1 MKIVYVG
8 LDNRKHAQPLSLRSG
23 HDAGKASWSE
33 RRRYCR
39 DEYDD
44 CIGSPIIEVIVVR
57 FCMVAVVIVIGLAI
71 WFV

>member
-8 LDNRKHAQPLSLRSG
+8 LDNRKHAQPRVSLRSG
-23 HDAGKASWSE
+23 HDASWSE

-44 CIGSPIIEVIVVR
+44 CLGSPIIEVIVVR